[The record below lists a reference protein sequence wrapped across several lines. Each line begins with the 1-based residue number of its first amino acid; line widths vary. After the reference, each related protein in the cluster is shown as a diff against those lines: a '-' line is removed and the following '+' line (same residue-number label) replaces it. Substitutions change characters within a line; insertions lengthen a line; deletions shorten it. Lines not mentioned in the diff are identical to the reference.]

1 MVRPTRHRRVE
12 FNPNVTFYK
21 PAGIPLRT
29 LDEERLKIDEVEA
42 LRLCDK
48 EGLKQEEAAKK
59 MGVSQPTLYRILK
72 SAREKLARAIIDGKA
87 IRIEKGES
95 SE

>member
-1 MVRPTRHRRVE
+1 MVRPFRRRRVE
-12 FNPNVTFYK
+12 FYPNITFYK

-29 LDEERLKIDEVEA
+29 LDEEVLKIDEIEA

-72 SAREKLARAIIDGKA
+72 SAREKLARAIIEGKA
-87 IRIEKGES
+87 IRIEKGEG